1 MDYCTSDPRAARR
14 QPCTRRDVDGVDS
27 DLREKISERLPTIED
42 QEQAAAAA
50 AAASAVTT
58 EEAESAPAGGA
69 RAGAARVTLNPATL
83 ARALPHIRRLMA
95 RGSGEGGDGHAAS
108 VGGLLGLL
116 QGGGLVFP
124 DARGAAS
131 AGMKH
136 GEEKRAYQE
145 RRDRLLLLREQ
156 KEYQRMIDNIQRAPR
171 ETVRDIQASFKFQVG
186 MGANMVVA
194 VFTTFI
200 ISYWA
205 SKFIVGDNKSHRLVI
220 GLVGAMF
227 IMLVE
232 LLVFVTRSLK
242 ADEVLE
248 DARRDAEESHT
259 AVGVHRLA
267 PRPGDP
273 MEPMGGRGMLEQNR
287 TNSSRRGREYELVHT
302 RGEDELSED
311 KRGGVSEPVGIRRV
325 VEG

>member
-1 MDYCTSDPRAARR
+1 SCTSDPRAARR
-14 QPCTRRDVDGVDS
+14 RPCTRRDVDGVDS

-50 AAASAVTT
+50 AAASAATP
-58 EEAESAPAGGA
+58 EEVESAPAGGA

-95 RGSGEGGDGHAAS
+95 RGSGEGGDGHATS

-131 AGMKH
+131 AAMKH

-200 ISYWA
+200 I
-205 SKFIVGDNKSHRLVI
+205 
-220 GLVGAMF
+220 
-227 IMLVE
+227 
-232 LLVFVTRSLK
+232 
-242 ADEVLE
+242 
-248 DARRDAEESHT
+248 
-259 AVGVHRLA
+259 
-267 PRPGDP
+267 
-273 MEPMGGRGMLEQNR
+273 
-287 TNSSRRGREYELVHT
+287 
-302 RGEDELSED
+302 
-311 KRGGVSEPVGIRRV
+311 
-325 VEG
+325 

>member
-1 MDYCTSDPRAARR
+1 
-14 QPCTRRDVDGVDS
+14 
-27 DLREKISERLPTIED
+27 
-42 QEQAAAAA
+42 
-50 AAASAVTT
+50 
-58 EEAESAPAGGA
+58 
-69 RAGAARVTLNPATL
+69 
-83 ARALPHIRRLMA
+83 
-95 RGSGEGGDGHAAS
+95 
-108 VGGLLGLL
+108 
-116 QGGGLVFP
+116 
-124 DARGAAS
+124 
-131 AGMKH
+131 
-136 GEEKRAYQE
+136 
-145 RRDRLLLLREQ
+145 
-156 KEYQRMIDNIQRAPR
+156 
-171 ETVRDIQASFKFQVG
+171 

-267 PRPGDP
+267 PRPGEP
-273 MEPMGGRGMLEQNR
+273 MESMGGRGMLEQNR
-287 TNSSRRGREYELVHT
+287 TSSSRRGREGGYELVPT
-302 RGEDELSED
+302 RGEDQVRED
-311 KRGGVSEPVGIRRV
+311 RGGGVSEPVGIRRV

>member
-1 MDYCTSDPRAARR
+1 
-14 QPCTRRDVDGVDS
+14 
-27 DLREKISERLPTIED
+27 
-42 QEQAAAAA
+42 
-50 AAASAVTT
+50 
-58 EEAESAPAGGA
+58 
-69 RAGAARVTLNPATL
+69 
-83 ARALPHIRRLMA
+83 MA

-131 AGMKH
+131 AAMKH

-248 DARRDAEESHT
+248 DARR
-259 AVGVHRLA
+259 VRGV
-267 PRPGDP
+267 
-273 MEPMGGRGMLEQNR
+273 
-287 TNSSRRGREYELVHT
+287 
-302 RGEDELSED
+302 
-311 KRGGVSEPVGIRRV
+311 
-325 VEG
+325 